1 MKALYYLSILMTGV
15 ILFSTCKKKE
25 DSQQENGIIA
35 TTVLT
40 SSSLTK
46 KGLYNR
52 GVLDSVP
59 IYPTNINGQALS
71 LLFATASEQDEG
83 LVFFGDGRPDIAPGN
98 ATFYPFDFA
107 NQLAVVN
114 NINLKPGYVGGLVQ
128 HAVAMFG
135 YIDIYMIIDGSNRV
149 IRLALG
155 EYSVGTDTYVRGDVL
170 LQDLITSE
178 FRFYDITNSV
188 FTSARPANP
197 YVIEEI
203 RDFTD
208 PIRPNMVYY
217 PLNVF
222 LSPSISFDATVLQTA
237 TSVYVRIDFFVE
249 NFVVLQDISSTTGIS
264 DSELINSFD
273 ISQNVVGLGNS
284 GLAATVDSLAI
295 N

>member
-1 MKALYYLSILMTGV
+1 MKPSYLSILMTFV
-15 ILFSTCKKKE
+15 IILSACNKKE
-25 DSQQENGIIA
+25 DSDQGNGIKA

-46 KGLYNR
+46 NGLYNH

-107 NQLAVVN
+107 NQLAVLS
-114 NINLKPGYVGGLVQ
+114 NINLKPNYVGGLVQ
-128 HAVAMFG
+128 HAVSMFG

-155 EYSVGTDTYVRGDVL
+155 EYSVGTDTYIRGDVL
-170 LQDLITSE
+170 LQDMATGE
-178 FRFYDITNSV
+178 FRFYDLTNSV
-188 FTSARPANP
+188 FTAARPANP

-217 PLNVF
+217 PLNIF
-222 LSPSISFDATVLQTA
+222 LNPSISFDATELQTA

-249 NFVVLQDISSTTGIS
+249 NFVVLQDMSTTTGIS
-264 DSELINSFD
+264 DSALINSFD
-273 ISQNVVGLGNS
+273 ISQNIVGFGNS
-284 GLAATVDSLAI
+284 GLEATVDSLSI